1 MERLKKTSSMI
12 DVVKIVV
19 ISRIK
24 KEIVGLDIVS
34 TNLKEALKLLHSESR
49 AEEVPS
55 ERT

>member
-1 MERLKKTSSMI
+1 MI

-19 ISRIK
+19 ISRIE